1 MMKEAEH
8 VIEVEKR
15 EISLSGAGLDPGGQ
29 RVNQLIDKRR
39 PAQEYTRNIAYSE
52 RLYNLTPDFQ
62 NASRI
67 RRHRD

>member
-29 RVNQLIDKRR
+29 RVNQLIDRGSRR
-39 PAQEYTRNIAYSE
+39 KNIQEISHI
-52 RLYNLTPDFQ
+52 Q
-62 NASRI
+62 NVFI
-67 RRHRD
+67 I